1 MSRRHAIRKKHWRSI
16 SAALSRRRLIDDIS
30 LHRQQK
36 TSARYFSALVLLHS
50 AWPTGYPLRR
60 VPQFGQKAAATGIWN
75 RQFGQNFM
83 PAGACTGAAAVGASV
98 VIGTFWA
105 CTTPLGGSIKTS
117 DWACFSSS
125 SFSVILDCSA
135 SIAL

>member
-75 RQFGQNFM
+75 RQFGQNFI
-83 PAGACTGAAAVGASV
+83 PAGACADAAA
-98 VIGTFWA
+98 T
-105 CTTPLGGSIKTS
+105 GGSVKTS
-117 DWACFSSS
+117 AWACFSSS

-135 SIAL
+135 SIAFSNSPSVGD